1 MTLMKRNLIDSLT
14 KPLLGFLRDS
24 LSLLFTYFIIMAR
37 VHYGTSRL
45 YDEYAA
51 LIDAYIQETYGPDYL
66 KTIKTE
72 LDLSDAARKYKLLV
86 EVLNTLSPS
95 VNPMEVVERP
105 TSVEHHGG
113 DYAPVYTIED
123 GTARVLTA

>member
-1 MTLMKRNLIDSLT
+1 
-14 KPLLGFLRDS
+14 
-24 LSLLFTYFIIMAR
+24 MAR

-66 KTIKTE
+66 QTIKTE

-86 EVLNTLSPS
+86 EVIASLKPS
-95 VNPMEVVERP
+95 ALEVIERP
-105 TSVEHHGG
+105 TTDLEHGG
-113 DYAPVYTIED
+113 DYAPVYAVQD
-123 GTARVLTA
+123 VA

>member
-1 MTLMKRNLIDSLT
+1 M
-14 KPLLGFLRDS
+14 GFLRDS
-24 LSLLFTYFIIMAR
+24 LSLYSLTLFIMAK

-66 KTIKTE
+66 QTIKTE

-86 EVLNTLSPS
+86 EVLDHLKPNVVTETL
-95 VNPMEVVERP
+95 METIERP
-105 TSVEHHGG
+105 TSVEQHGG
-113 DYAPVYTIED
+113 DYAPVYAVQD
-123 GTARVLTA
+123 VA